1 MVKFIITNNSILPED
16 IAFLKGKVRIIEDTE
31 ISEDLFET
39 DNVLIDKLGALEDAG
54 FIKIIRQ
61 YNDIQN
67 ASDIIACT
75 DRVEMLRGVPT
86 SLRVHILD
94 HIWDFSET
102 ELLGPTAIMRHLLSL
117 KRAIRINR
125 KNWSIILNSWLSRAE
140 DVDEISEIIEISE
153 IEGTKKNT

>member
-86 SLRVHILD
+86 SLRVH
-94 HIWDFSET
+94 T
-102 ELLGPTAIMRHLLSL
+102 GRAQVLS
-117 KRAIRINR
+117 
-125 KNWSIILNSWLSRAE
+125 SR
-140 DVDEISEIIEISE
+140 
-153 IEGTKKNT
+153 NTPRYRN